1 VTCSGDPVAAVLDA
15 LLKQPIDQIV
25 VCDPRRRLRPR
36 QIDLAHRAKRATGLP
51 VIHAPV
57 APAHGARRRC
67 GWLRLW
73 RGSAA
78 RFARRAG
85 RGRSALVTLRDVAET
100 EPARSS

>member
-36 QIDLAHRAKRATGLP
+36 QIDLAHRARRATGLP

-57 APAHGARRRC
+57 APR
-67 GWLRLW
+67 
-73 RGSAA
+73 S
-78 RFARRAG
+78 RRAPPMRLAAAMARLRCPLRTPCG
-85 RGRSALVTLRDVAET
+85 PWALSFGHA
-100 EPARSS
+100 A